1 MPAAPARLLQS
12 PPVSPC
18 ACHPFPGCP
27 LPMSRPCPEADANK
41 VDGSGCPRIQSL
53 IYYLRQ
59 TDTPVRRCLR
69 RVMELPWWETFAG
82 ADVPPCP
89 MRLREVATGA
99 TSTLPQTPSA
109 GAQHAPYNYA
119 VPLKNE
125 RLTLYQGVVLN
136 SRARAAGHLAVPQ
149 TRGFRPRVAEIS
161 FLTDNARACR
171 NAPQSAISFTPGFT
185 RSDAALGNPA
195 VRSAAPAK
203 WQRGR
208 EAAAHVPSSR
218 ALFLGV
224 MQSEYIA
231 QSAPLAAGLW
241 QSSLVRSL
249 LRPSA
254 EASLSSPNS
263 PKPFKSYC
271 SISFTWGFL
280 AVTSSYERTLLLGPR
295 VTSSAKVQ
303 ALIPDLPSLFAPLW
317 PLIFWD
323 FFGRFERRLQLAS
336 AMLDRLFTDLVLYV
350 LALTDVYTILSL
362 SRVNKFF
369 HSITLAK
376 HLWIPIVRDL
386 VMRGLSD
393 FPPDEDL
400 RVYSAEAL
408 VEEVKRA
415 VAGPHTWSPQFESG
429 PTIYREV
436 KLEYAV
442 PGGDGLRSTQWLPGG
457 RHVLFEYSV
466 LVGNIRT
473 TWLRCWEI
481 IAAQCREVWDITCV
495 GILVAAAF
503 DFRTGSKLIVSLVLN
518 DAHGFSFILLL
529 EVDLSTGVS
538 SSLFQLGPTI
548 VWPWRVRI
556 SDDYMA
562 WQGASGDS
570 IIVLINW
577 LSGEFIA
584 FESTERRASFELFPG
599 HILLAYP
606 TSRASTPCSVHLY
619 SIASLDHLWRPVSEF
634 NFHDHNIRS
643 SLKGVPS
650 VVLNVL
656 GNNKTS
662 PCTISVEVIGCPVH
676 SETYD
681 LVVVVQNPVYQSSSS
696 RLASAWRRLR
706 SRDDARNRPTN
717 WNKTISRYHFGLS
730 SGTDSSSLIPQ
741 PTLVSILRHST
752 NCPFALDNPYW
763 ATPLWNS
770 YTVCW
775 NGHRRHRGHGGDEDC
790 YPECHSGRVDVQ
802 RLHEAGT
809 SSVVTLS
816 VPDLDGAND
825 VKVSNTGAI
834 MMRLAAISVRDHT
847 SKLDAGKTIGLDK
860 KRHGVKPGICCTK
873 PAHGFTPCLTSA
885 LLGI

>member
-1 MPAAPARLLQS
+1 MPNA
-12 PPVSPC
+12 VY
-18 ACHPFPGCP
+18 
-27 LPMSRPCPEADANK
+27 
-41 VDGSGCPRIQSL
+41 GSCTL
-53 IYYLRQ
+53 
-59 TDTPVRRCLR
+59 C
-69 RVMELPWWETFAG
+69 
-82 ADVPPCP
+82 
-89 MRLREVATGA
+89 A

-109 GAQHAPYNYA
+109 LLQLAPSMRPIIMLSLSRTNAQLSIKAWNA
-119 VPLKNE
+119 
-125 RLTLYQGVVLN
+125 
-136 SRARAAGHLAVPQ
+136 SR
-149 TRGFRPRVAEIS
+149 
-161 FLTDNARACR
+161 
-171 NAPQSAISFTPGFT
+171 SAISFTPGFT
-185 RSDAALGNPA
+185 RSDATLGNAAARPT
-195 VRSAAPAK
+195 APAK
-203 WQRGR
+203 WQRAR
-208 EAAAHVPSSR
+208 EAAAHAPSARECVPPATCVAAGR
-218 ALFLGV
+218 ALPVGA
-224 MQSEYIA
+224 IA
-231 QSAPLAAGLW
+231 CVFRAAPAG
-241 QSSLVRSL
+241 RH
-249 LRPSA
+249 
-254 EASLSSPNS
+254 
-263 PKPFKSYC
+263 KH
-271 SISFTWGFL
+271 
-280 AVTSSYERTLLLGPR
+280 
-295 VTSSAKVQ
+295 
-303 ALIPDLPSLFAPLW
+303 LPHV
-317 PLIFWD
+317 
-323 FFGRFERRLQLAS
+323 ERRLQLAS

-643 SLKGVPS
+643 SL
-650 VVLNVL
+650 
-656 GNNKTS
+656 
-662 PCTISVEVIGCPVH
+662 H
-676 SETYD
+676 
-681 LVVVVQNPVYQSSSS
+681 Q
-696 RLASAWRRLR
+696 
-706 SRDDARNRPTN
+706 
-717 WNKTISRYHFGLS
+717 
-730 SGTDSSSLIPQ
+730 
-741 PTLVSILRHST
+741 
-752 NCPFALDNPYW
+752 
-763 ATPLWNS
+763 
-770 YTVCW
+770 
-775 NGHRRHRGHGGDEDC
+775 
-790 YPECHSGRVDVQ
+790 
-802 RLHEAGT
+802 
-809 SSVVTLS
+809 
-816 VPDLDGAND
+816 
-825 VKVSNTGAI
+825 
-834 MMRLAAISVRDHT
+834 
-847 SKLDAGKTIGLDK
+847 
-860 KRHGVKPGICCTK
+860 
-873 PAHGFTPCLTSA
+873 
-885 LLGI
+885 